1 MVFCFVSYAGLHCKT
16 LTGYAKGA
24 EYKPGMKFVDHPSQ
38 HSWNTV
44 LVNGRWQLVDCH
56 WAARRLVGQ
65 KVSLTARK
73 TERERVIFSIS
84 PLFGHCFSWSFHYIL
99 CLKKTKLSEIQNR
112 LLNFFTQ
119 LYVFVYEC
127 LFCDE

>member
-1 MVFCFVSYAGLHCKT
+1 MWEIVGNYQRMNWLMCCSYAGLHCKT

-24 EYKPGMKFVDHPSQ
+24 DYKPGMKFVDHPSQ

-65 KVSLTARK
+65 KVS
-73 TERERVIFSIS
+73 TELLVTVAVTNQHNVINSMYLS
-84 PLFGHCFSWSFHYIL
+84 L
-99 CLKKTKLSEIQNR
+99 CEQD
-112 LLNFFTQ
+112 
-119 LYVFVYEC
+119 Y
-127 LFCDE
+127 